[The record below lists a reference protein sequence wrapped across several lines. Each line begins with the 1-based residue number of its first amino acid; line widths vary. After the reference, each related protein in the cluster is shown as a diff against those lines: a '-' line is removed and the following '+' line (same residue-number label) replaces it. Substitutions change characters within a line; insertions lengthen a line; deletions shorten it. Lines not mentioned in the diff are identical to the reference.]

1 MKTITFIFL
10 SLFIAKG
17 CSQQQKEEMK
27 NTSIEY
33 QAMSRGFYLNIVI
46 KDKELVVV
54 KERDGKPE
62 LRKISSSDW
71 NELSDLFLKIKP
83 EDLSKFKVP
92 SENRFVDA
100 AAIGNLR
107 VIYEGKLYESE
118 SFDHGNPPKE
128 IKNLVNKIISIA
140 KIER

>member
-92 SENRFVDA
+92 SENRFVDVSS
-100 AAIGNLR
+100 NR
-107 VIYEGKLYESE
+107 KFES
-118 SFDHGNPPKE
+118 D
-128 IKNLVNKIISIA
+128 L
-140 KIER
+140 

>member
-1 MKTITFIFL
+1 MKTLTLIFL
-10 SLFIAKG
+10 TLFMAKG

-33 QAMSRGFYLNIVI
+33 QAMSRGFYLNILA
-46 KDKELVVV
+46 KDRELIVV

-71 NELSDLFLKIKP
+71 NELSDLYLKIKP

-100 AAIGNLR
+100 AAIANLR
-107 VIYEGKLYESE
+107 VIYEGQLYESE

-128 IKNLVNKIISIA
+128 IKDLVNKIISIA